1 MHQIYL
7 WFADSGDEVYGSGR
21 LEGQGGPLDNM
32 RALEH
37 YLPETGTARGS
48 YADNK
53 GNLVFQNEIVFT
65 TDS

>member
-1 MHQIYL
+1 MHHC
-7 WFADSGDEVYGSGR
+7 SGLIFDFLDCTDEVYGSGR

-37 YLPETGTARGS
+37 YLPDPGNSRGS

-53 GNLVFQNEIVFT
+53 GKPTILGA
-65 TDS
+65 